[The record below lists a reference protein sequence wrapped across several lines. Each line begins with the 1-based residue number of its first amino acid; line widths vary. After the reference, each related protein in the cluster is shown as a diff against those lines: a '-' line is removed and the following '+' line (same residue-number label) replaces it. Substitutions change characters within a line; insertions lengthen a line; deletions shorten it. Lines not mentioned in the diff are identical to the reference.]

1 MTKKSHSVTIRQVAE
16 QAGVSVAT
24 VSRYINNNAP
34 ISREVAE
41 RLKDVMDE
49 LQYVPHA
56 AARTLASR
64 KTHTIGLILMKI
76 HRDFFAPLL
85 SGIESVVSEH
95 NHIML
100 VATSEPEKTD
110 GRITAV
116 GPHNTDGLLIFANSV
131 SDDQIRK
138 LHQKKVPMV
147 LIHRSAPDGLS
158 IPSVTVENKAATR
171 KTIDHMIEV
180 HNRRNII
187 FMRGP
192 KNQEDSY
199 WREIGYKASLEA
211 HGIPCDERLIL
222 HGEFERDVAYK
233 SLIDFLSDPNHPPFD
248 AIFSGDDDAAI
259 GAIRALDEKGIQIPE
274 RVSLAGFD
282 DFRLSPYLI
291 PPLTT
296 VRAPTE
302 DVGRVAAEHLF
313 RMMEGQTVETTTLL
327 PTEII
332 LRRSC
337 GCTV

>member
-1 MTKKSHSVTIRQVAE
+1 MTKKSHSVTIRQVA
-16 QAGVSVAT
+16 QKAGVSVAT
-24 VSRYINNNAP
+24 VSRYINQNAP
-34 ISREVAE
+34 ISEEVAK
-41 RLKDVMDE
+41 RLEKVMSD

-85 SGIESVVSEH
+85 SGIEAVVSEH

-100 VATSEPEKTD
+100 VATSEPDKSN
-110 GRITAV
+110 RNIAAV
-116 GPHNTDGLLIFANSV
+116 GAHNTDGLLIFANSL
-131 SDDQIRK
+131 SDQQIQQ
-138 LHQKKVPMV
+138 LYQKNTPMV
-147 LIHRSAPDGLS
+147 LIHRSAPESLN

-171 KTIDHMIEV
+171 KIIDHLIDD
-180 HNRRNII
+180 HHRRNII

-199 WREIGYKASLEA
+199 WREVGYRASLEA
-211 HGIPCDERLIL
+211 HGIPFDEKLIL
-222 HGEFERDVAYK
+222 VGEFERDIAYK
-233 SLIDFLSDPNHPPFD
+233 SLKDFISNQDHPPFD

-259 GAIRALDEKGIQIPE
+259 GAIRALDEAGIQIPE
-274 RVSLAGFD
+274 QVSLAGFD
-282 DFRLSPYLI
+282 DFRLSPYLS
-291 PPLTT
+291 PSLTT

-302 DVGRVAAEHLF
+302 DVGRVAAEQLF
-313 RMMEGQTVETTTLL
+313 RLIEGQNVEATTLL

-337 GCTV
+337 GCPL

>member
-1 MTKKSHSVTIRQVAE
+1 MTKKSHSVTIRQVA
-16 QAGVSVAT
+16 QKAGVSVAT
-24 VSRYINNNAP
+24 VSRYINQNAP
-34 ISREVAE
+34 ISEKVAK
-41 RLKDVMDE
+41 RLEKVMTD

-85 SGIESVVSEH
+85 SGIEAVVSEH

-100 VATSEPEKTD
+100 VATSEPEKSN
-110 GRITAV
+110 GNVAAV
-116 GPHNTDGLLIFANSV
+116 GSHNTDGLLIFANSL
-131 SDDQIRK
+131 SDDQIRQ
-138 LHQKKVPMV
+138 LYQKNIPMV
-147 LIHRSAPDGLS
+147 LIHRSAPDGLE

-171 KTIDHMIEV
+171 KTIDHLIEV
-180 HNRRNII
+180 HGRRNII

-199 WREIGYKASLEA
+199 WREIGYKASLED
-211 HGIPCDERLIL
+211 HGIPFDERLIL
-222 HGEFERDVAYK
+222 QGEFERDIAYK
-233 SLIDFLSDPNHPPFD
+233 SLKDFLSCENYPPFD

-259 GAIRALDEKGIQIPE
+259 GALRALDEFGIQTPE
-274 RVSLAGFD
+274 RVSLVGFD
-282 DFRLSPYLI
+282 DFRLSPYLN
-291 PPLTT
+291 PSLTT

-302 DVGRVAAEHLF
+302 DVGRVAAEQLF
-313 RMMEGQTVETTTLL
+313 RLIEGQNVEATTLL

-337 GCTV
+337 GCNL